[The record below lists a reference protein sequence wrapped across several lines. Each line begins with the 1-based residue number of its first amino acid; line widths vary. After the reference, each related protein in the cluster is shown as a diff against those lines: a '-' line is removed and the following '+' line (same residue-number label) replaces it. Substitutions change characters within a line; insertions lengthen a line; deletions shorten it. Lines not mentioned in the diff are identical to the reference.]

1 MPRERRKWTRVL
13 TRGQDTGWL
22 GYRNRVGYSQPIAR
36 AASNA
41 VWPESEP
48 SESDRRSYA
57 DAEPSP
63 FWLSGNRPDLR
74 PPLEGETE
82 TDLVV
87 VGGGLTGLWAA
98 VCAKERDPG
107 RDVVLIERES
117 LAIGASGRNGGF
129 MSSSL
134 VHGLGNGLAR
144 FPDEVPL
151 LEKLGLGNLT
161 AIGQTI
167 EEQAIECDLRRP
179 GVIEVA
185 MTDAQVEELAGAV
198 GELAEYGHEAVLLDG
213 EMMQAEV
220 NSPIYRGGLWQKSGE
235 WLVDPARLCHGL
247 AEYASRIGVR
257 IHESTPMEGFEKAG
271 AGVKVGT
278 ASGAVTAE
286 RVLLATSA
294 FKVPV
299 AAIRRRV
306 VPVYDYVLVT
316 EPLSRSQWDS
326 LGWQNHQGMSDSSN
340 QFHYYRPID
349 GGPDA
354 ATAERPGGRILW
366 GGYDAIYNFGGR
378 VEDAAYQRD
387 QSFAGLAQ
395 RFFTAFPQLEGVRFS
410 HRWGGAI
417 DTCSRFFAFYGT
429 TLEGRVGWA
438 VGHTGLG
445 VGASRFSATLALDI
459 LDGVENEV
467 THLKYATAK
476 PVPFPPEPLRWGVI
490 QFTRNRLAAAD
501 RNDGRRGLWLR
512 TLDRLG
518 LGFDS

>member
-1 MPRERRKWTRVL
+1 
-13 TRGQDTGWL
+13 
-22 GYRNRVGYSQPIAR
+22 
-36 AASNA
+36 
-41 VWPESEP
+41 
-48 SESDRRSYA
+48 
-57 DAEPSP
+57 
-63 FWLSGNRPDLR
+63 
-74 PPLEGETE
+74 
-82 TDLVV
+82 V

-98 VCAKERDPG
+98 VRAKERDPG
-107 RDVVLIERES
+107 RDVVLIERET

-134 VHGLGNGLAR
+134 VHGLGNGIAR

-151 LEKLGLGNLT
+151 LEKLGMENLE

-167 EEQAIECDLRRP
+167 AEQAIECDLRRP
-179 GVIEVA
+179 GAIEVA
-185 MTDAQVEELAGAV
+185 VTDAQVEELAGGV
-198 GELAEYGHEAVLLDG
+198 EELAEFGHEAVLLDG
-213 EMMQAEV
+213 EMMRAEV
-220 NSPIYRGGLWQKSGE
+220 NSPIYRGGLWQKTGE
-235 WLVDPARLCHGL
+235 WTVDPVRLCDGL
-247 AEYASRIGVR
+247 AAYATRLGVR
-257 IHESTPMEGFEKAG
+257 IHESTPMEDFEKSG
-271 AGVKVGT
+271 GRVRVRTSPGT
-278 ASGAVTAE
+278 VTAN
-286 RVLLATSA
+286 RVLLATAA

-299 AAIRRRV
+299 PAIRRRV
-306 VPVYDYVLVT
+306 IPVYDYVLVT
-316 EPLSRSQWDS
+316 EPLTRAQWDS

-349 GGPDA
+349 GGPEA
-354 ATAERPGGRILW
+354 ATDSTPGGRLLW

-387 QSFAGLAQ
+387 ESFAGLAQ
-395 RFFTAFPQLEGVRFS
+395 RFFTAFPQLEGISFS

-445 VGASRFSATLALDI
+445 VGASRFSANLALDI

-467 THLKYATAK
+467 TSLRYTTAK
-476 PVPFPPEPLRWGVI
+476 PVPFPPEPVRYGVV

-501 RNDGRRGLWLR
+501 RKDGRRGLWLR

>member
-1 MPRERRKWTRVL
+1 VSRSTP
-13 TRGQDTGWL
+13 
-22 GYRNRVGYSQPIAR
+22 
-36 AASNA
+36 

-48 SESDRRSYA
+48 TPSERLSYA
-57 DAEPSP
+57 EAEAYP
-63 FWLSGNRPDLR
+63 FWLSGPRPDPHPRLTGR
-74 PPLEGETE
+74 ADA
-82 TDLVV
+82 DLVI

-98 VCAKERDPG
+98 VRAKERDAG
-107 RDVVLIERES
+107 RDVVLIERET

-134 VHGLGNGLAR
+134 VHGIGNGLAR
-144 FPDEVPL
+144 FPDEVPM
-151 LEKLGLGNLT
+151 LEKLGLENLEQ
-161 AIGQTI
+161 IGATI
-167 EEQAIECDLRRP
+167 AEQGIECDLRKP
-179 GVIEVA
+179 GAIEVA
-185 MTDAQVEELAGAV
+185 LTETQAEELADGVEELTR
-198 GELAEYGHEAVLLDG
+198 YGHEAEFLDADR
-213 EMMQAEV
+213 MRSV
-220 NSPIYRGGLWQKSGE
+220 VDSPLYKGGLWQRSGE
-235 WLVDPARLCHGL
+235 WTVDPVKLCDGL
-247 AEYASRIGVR
+247 AEYADRLGVR
-257 IHESTPMEGFEKAG
+257 IHENTPMTGLEKSGHGVEVRTEAG
-271 AGVKVGT
+271 TIRA
-278 ASGAVTAE
+278 A

-299 AAIRRRV
+299 RQIRSRV

-316 EPLSRSQWDS
+316 EPLTREQWDS
-326 LGWQNHQGMSDSSN
+326 IGWSGQQGLSDYAN
-340 QFHYYRPID
+340 QFHYHRPVD

-354 ATAERPGGRILW
+354 ASEGSPGGRILW

-378 VEDAAYQRD
+378 VEDDAYQRER
-387 QSFAGLAQ
+387 SFAGLAQ
-395 RFFTAFPQLEGVRFS
+395 RFFAAFPQLEGVRFS

-429 TLEGRVGWA
+429 TMEGRVGWA

-445 VGASRFSATLALDI
+445 VGASRFSAGLGLDI

-467 THLKYATAK
+467 TRSRYATSR

-501 RNDGRRGLWLR
+501 RKDGRRGLWLR

>member
-1 MPRERRKWTRVL
+1 M
-13 TRGQDTGWL
+13 
-22 GYRNRVGYSQPIAR
+22 
-36 AASNA
+36 
-41 VWPESEP
+41 
-48 SESDRRSYA
+48 
-57 DAEPSP
+57 
-63 FWLSGNRPDLR
+63 
-74 PPLEGETE
+74 
-82 TDLVV
+82 

-98 VCAKERDPG
+98 VRAKERNPE

-151 LEKLGLGNLT
+151 LEQLGLENLEE
-161 AIGQTI
+161 IGGVIAGQG
-167 EEQAIECDLRRP
+167 IECDLRKP
-179 GVIEVA
+179 GEIDVA
-185 MTDAQVEELAGAV
+185 VTDSQLEELRGEV
-198 GELAEYGHEAVLLDG
+198 EELAEYGHEAVVLDADQ
-213 EMMQAEV
+213 MRAEV
-220 NSPIYRGGLWQKSGE
+220 NSPLYRGGVWKKTGE
-235 WLVDPARLCHGL
+235 WTVHPVHLCDGL
-247 AEYASRIGVR
+247 AAYAKRLGVR
-257 IHESTPMEGFEKAG
+257 IHEGTPMEDLEKSG
-271 AGVKVGT
+271 AGVRLRT
-278 ASGAVTAE
+278 PSGSIRSGRA
-286 RVLLATSA
+286 LLATSA
-294 FKVPV
+294 FRVPV
-299 AAIRRRV
+299 HQIRRRV

-316 EPLSRSQWDS
+316 EPLSREQWDS
-326 LGWQNHQGMSDSSN
+326 LGWQNHQGMSDSAN

-354 ATAERPGGRILW
+354 ATADRPGGRILW

-378 VEDAAYQRD
+378 VEEAAYQRD
-387 QSFAGLAQ
+387 ESFAGLAQ

-429 TLEGRVGWA
+429 TLGGRVGWA

-445 VGASRFSATLALDI
+445 VGASRFSANLALDI
-459 LDGVENEV
+459 IDGVDNEV
-467 THLKYATAK
+467 TRLRYATAK
-476 PVPFPPEPLRWGVI
+476 PIPFPPEPLRWGVI

-512 TLDRLG
+512 TLDRFG